1 MKSMKTYKK
10 MLGFIKP
17 YGHLFIVS
25 IILSIIIVLLNGIAL
40 WFVGTAPKV
49 LFNPTATTP
58 IKPLFSLATINIYL
72 SYWTHRIL
80 QFSKAGNPFIVVC
93 IFIVVVYTVKN
104 ILFYLYKLLLKVL
117 NLNIVRDM
125 RNMLYRHVL
134 MLPVSYYDRNKS
146 GTIVSHVVNDI
157 TQVNKSLTD
166 TLSRAIIE
174 PLHLFFFVGMLFVIN
189 IKLTLFVFLIYPGL
203 IFIIIKIGQSVK
215 RRSRRMLENFSGMIS
230 VLTETIHGIRAVKM
244 FNMNTSESEKFE
256 KENKKFIKSSFRS
269 EKVKAILIPLTETLA
284 MYVTA
289 ILLWYGGKEA
299 LSGSERFTPEDFVR
313 FLVFLF
319 SSYQPLKK
327 IGTINNTIQIGIAA
341 AERVFEV
348 LKIPIE
354 ELQIPQDKR
363 AVPAFENTIN
373 FYHVWFNYPGTKDF
387 VLEDVNFSV
396 KKGEIIA
403 IVGSSG
409 AGKTTLLDLLPR
421 FYDIDKGTIRFDERD
436 TKDINLVDL
445 RDMFGIVSQETI
457 LFNDTVLNNIMYSSA
472 GATREEVVEAATA
485 ANAMDFIE
493 NLPDG
498 FDTIIG
504 EQGVM
509 LSGGQRQRLA
519 IARALL
525 KNPQIL
531 IFDEATSALDTES
544 ERLVQSAID
553 NLIKNRTTFVV
564 AHRLSTIQHA
574 DTIIVLEDGKIIERG
589 SHDELI
595 GLNQRYKYFY
605 DIQFSSLE
613 KE

>member
-10 MLGFIKP
+10 MLGFMKP
-17 YGHLFIVS
+17 YVPLFITS
-25 IILSIIIVLLNGIAL
+25 IILCIIIVLLNGIAL

-49 LFNPTATTP
+49 LFDPTATAP
-58 IKPLFSLATINIYL
+58 AKPLFSLTNINDYF

-80 QFSKAGNPFIVVC
+80 QFSKAGNPFTVVC
-93 IFIVVVYTVKN
+93 ILIVVVYTVKN

-125 RNMLYRHVL
+125 RNLLYRHVL

-146 GTIVSHVVNDI
+146 GRIVSHVVNDI
-157 TQVNKSLTD
+157 TQINKSLTD
-166 TLSRAIIE
+166 TLSRAVME

-203 IFIIIKIGQSVK
+203 IFIIVKIGQSVK

-256 KENKKFIKSSFRS
+256 RENKKFIKSSLRS

-299 LSGSERFTPEDFVR
+299 LSGSEQFTPEDFVR

-341 AERVFEV
+341 AERVFKV
-348 LKIPIE
+348 LKIPVE
-354 ELQIPQDKR
+354 ELQIAPEKR
-363 AVPAFENTIN
+363 AIPTFENKIS
-373 FYHVWFNYPGTKDF
+373 FDHVWFKYPGTKDF
-387 VLEDVNFSV
+387 VLEDVDFSV

-409 AGKTTLLDLLPR
+409 AGKTTILDLLPR
-421 FYDIDKGTIRFDERD
+421 FYDIDKGTICIDKRN

-457 LFNDTVLNNIMYSSA
+457 LFNDTVLNNIMYGSGGVS
-472 GATREEVVEAATA
+472 REEVVEAATA
-485 ANAMDFIE
+485 ANAMEFIE
-493 NLPDG
+493 KLPDG
-498 FDTIIG
+498 FETIIG

-553 NLIKNRTTFVV
+553 NLIHNRTTFVV

-595 GLNQRYKYFY
+595 ALNQKYKYFY
-605 DIQFSSLE
+605 DIQFSPAV
-613 KE
+613 

>member
-1 MKSMKTYKK
+1 MNSLKTYKK
-10 MLGFIKP
+10 MLGFTKP
-17 YGHLFIVS
+17 YTHLFIIS

-49 LFNPTATTP
+49 LFDPNATAP
-58 IKPLFSLATINIYL
+58 LKPLFSLTNLNNYL
-72 SYWTHRIL
+72 SYWTYGIL
-80 QFSKAGNPFIVVC
+80 QFSKAGNPFTVVC
-93 IFIVVVYTVKN
+93 VLIVVVYTVKN
-104 ILFYLYKLLLKVL
+104 ILFYIYKLLLKVL
-117 NLNIVRDM
+117 NLNIVRDV
-125 RNMLYRHVL
+125 RNLLYRHVL
-134 MLPVSYYDRNKS
+134 MLPVSYYDRNRS
-146 GTIVSHVVNDI
+146 GRIVSHVVNDI
-157 TQVNKSLTD
+157 TQINKSLTD
-166 TLSRAIIE
+166 TLSRAIME

-189 IKLTLFVFLIYPGL
+189 MKLTLLVFLIYPVL
-203 IFIIIKIGQSVK
+203 IYLIVIIGKIVK

-244 FNMNTSESEKFE
+244 FNMNASESEKFE
-256 KENKKFIKSSFRS
+256 RENKKFIRSSFRS

-299 LSGSERFTPEDFVR
+299 LSGSEQFTPEDFVR

-327 IGTINNTIQIGIAA
+327 IGTINNTIQVGIAA

-348 LKIPIE
+348 LNIPVE
-354 ELQIPQDKR
+354 ELQVAPDKR
-363 AVPAFENTIN
+363 EAPAFENGIR
-373 FYHVWFNYPGTKDF
+373 FDHVWFKYPGTGNF
-387 VLEDVNFSV
+387 VLEDVDFSV
-396 KKGEIIA
+396 KKGEVIA

-409 AGKTTLLDLLPR
+409 AGKTTVLDLLPR
-421 FYDIDKGTIRFDERD
+421 FYDIGKGTIRIDERD
-436 TKDINLVDL
+436 TKEINLLDL
-445 RDMFGIVSQETI
+445 RNLFGIVSQETI
-457 LFNDTVLNNIMYSSA
+457 LFNDTVLNNIMYGS
-472 GATREEVVEAATA
+472 GKATREEVVEAATA
-485 ANAMDFIE
+485 ANAVEFIE
-493 NLPDG
+493 KLPEG
-498 FDTIIG
+498 FDTVIG

-553 NLIKNRTTFVV
+553 NLIHNRTTFVV

-574 DTIIVLEDGKIIERG
+574 DTIIVLEEGRIIERG
-589 SHDELI
+589 SHEELI
-595 GLNQRYKYFY
+595 GLNKRYKYFY
-605 DIQFSSLE
+605 DIQFSSAV
-613 KE
+613 